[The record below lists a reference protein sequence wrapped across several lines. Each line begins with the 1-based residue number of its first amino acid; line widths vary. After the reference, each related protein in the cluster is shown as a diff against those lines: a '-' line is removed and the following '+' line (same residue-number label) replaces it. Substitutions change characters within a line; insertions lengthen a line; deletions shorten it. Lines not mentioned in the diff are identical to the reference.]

1 MDQQLIKAV
10 QIVESQ
16 VCAAAHLSL
25 QNKIEFI

>member
-16 VCAAAHLSL
+16 VK
-25 QNKIEFI
+25 NVMKIIQFYKLI